1 MLLPVLNLNT
11 EVYLIETKR
20 TLLMNKEKA
29 PKLHSFLNPLYPKA
43 YNPGLSGQQKGTN
56 TNELY
61 NLK

>member
-1 MLLPVLNLNT
+1 
-11 EVYLIETKR
+11 
-20 TLLMNKEKA
+20 MNKEKA